1 MVLATQN
8 IVISSN
14 RVRRGNGLM
23 ARVEWAG
30 PVGSDMGLLL
40 EPLGGMCSFSGGVAG
55 GLDVSVEV
63 LVAILP
69 RDRGGA

>member
-1 MVLATQN
+1 
-8 IVISSN
+8 
-14 RVRRGNGLM
+14 M

-55 GLDVSVEV
+55 GLDVSAEV